1 MRPLYYRLPLQSIA
15 GAPMSEQNLPDLLTE
30 KRIEMLRQQLA
41 DLKKRLPA
49 HSISPALMQQ
59 MDELEEALQE
69 ALARQEQADPKPPT
83 GD

>member
-1 MRPLYYRLPLQSIA
+1 
-15 GAPMSEQNLPDLLTE
+15 MSEQNLPDPITE

-59 MDELEEALQE
+59 MDELEEALQN